1 MSGIVPFIIFLF
13 LAPAIFV
20 VLIALDSAKKRKL
33 EQDNSCVFDNT
44 EVRSYGRPI
53 SNPYIVN
60 PVVKTGTYAVPALKK
75 DRYNKKQVK
84 EGSNKKLLNSYN
96 RGSCT
101 LILNITL
108 TENNKASKRVA
119 KKQKDY
125 SLVNDVYYKAYNEAE
140 SMMTDYNAAKGIT
153 NNRADLA
160 TFEDG
165 YHFDNYAED
174 FKQES
179 DSENENY

>member
-1 MSGIVPFIIFLF
+1 M
-13 LAPAIFV
+13 
-20 VLIALDSAKKRKL
+20 LIALDSAKKRKL

-75 DRYNKKQVK
+75 DYYNRKHVEKT
-84 EGSNKKLLNSYN
+84 SNKTLLNSDN
-96 RGSCT
+96 REPYT
-101 LILNITL
+101 LTLSITL
-108 TENNKASKRVA
+108 TENNKASNRVD
-119 KKQKDY
+119 KKQKDN

-140 SMMTDYNAAKGIT
+140 SMMTDYNAAKEIT
-153 NNRADLA
+153 NNPADLA

-179 DSENENY
+179 DSDNENY